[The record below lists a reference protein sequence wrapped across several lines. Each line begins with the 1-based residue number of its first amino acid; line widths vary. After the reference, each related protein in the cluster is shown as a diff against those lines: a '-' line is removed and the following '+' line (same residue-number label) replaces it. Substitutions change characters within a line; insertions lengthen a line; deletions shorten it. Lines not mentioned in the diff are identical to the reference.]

1 MTLPA
6 NLPAAFQSAFDQ
18 YALDLREIA
27 KSLIAKAQPEDQLKP
42 PVQNL
47 LRAAVLGIETRSEVA
62 TGEGEG
68 RPDIG
73 VAVCRLL
80 CGYVELKAPGFG
92 ANTSL
97 FKDHN
102 KRQWEKFRALPNIL
116 YTDGLEWALYRSGER
131 VGRLVCL
138 ADDAGSLGKTSLTT
152 LSELHTL
159 LLDFFTWTPIV
170 PKSAQALAIM
180 LAPLCRLLREDVLL
194 KLQDPNANLTL
205 LNANVRDSL
214 FPDAT
219 NEQFADI
226 YAQTLT
232 YSLLLARLNGEK
244 NLTTESAARDL
255 QSGHSLLASVLS
267 HMANR
272 EARAEVETPVSI
284 LERVIAAVEPALLCK
299 EDRDPWLY
307 FYEDF
312 LAAYDRKLRSN
323 RGVYYTPVQVIGA
336 QVRLVAE
343 LLDKRFGKPLAF
355 ADENVFLLDPAAGTC
370 AYPLAAIAHALHLVE
385 TRQGRGALAG
395 KATQLAG
402 NVHAF
407 EILVGPYAVGHLRLS
422 QMILAAG
429 GALPADGIHVYL
441 TDTLESPHADTPPQS
456 LFSKPLTDEHRRAAN
471 VKKHVPIMVCMG
483 NPPYDRESHD
493 PAELDANPDLQRKG
507 GWVRHGDT
515 DKEGESS
522 RPILRDFIEPAQ
534 HSGGGKHIKNLY
546 NDYVYF
552 WRWALWKMFEN
563 PDARGPG
570 VISFITASSYLRG
583 PGFTGM
589 RRKMRE
595 AFDELWIIDLEGDQL
610 GARKTENVFAI
621 QTPVAIAI
629 GIRTAKNRPN
639 KPAIVRYTRLTGTQA
654 EKFASLDKIGS
665 FKNLPWETCFQ
676 DWEEPFLPE
685 GRGAFFA
692 WPLVTDVFPWQGCGV
707 KMERSWPIASTQA
720 ALNKRWETL
729 IAAPFDQRKLLFKE
743 DDDRKIERE
752 YYGLLEKTKRL
763 PAISSL
769 QQSAKPVDICRFAF
783 RSLDRQW
790 LLADNRIGGRM
801 NPALWRAH
809 GSQQLYM
816 TSLLSGV
823 LGEGPAAIACSN
835 VPDLHHFRGSFGG
848 KDIIPLY
855 RDAAAREPNVTRGL
869 VEAVARALS
878 APVTPE
884 DLFAYCYAVLSAPG
898 YVATF
903 SEELTIPGPRIPIT
917 KEPKLFRKAVE
928 LGRKLIW
935 LHTYGERMRPDGA
948 SAGVSQGTAR
958 CRKAIPGA
966 AAAYPAEFSFEDLPG
981 GPGAPRAGEVAE
993 QAPVLNQ
1000 PVHGVAGPPSRDAAS
1015 GILRVGAGEFAPV
1028 SKAVFAFSVSGLEV
1042 VKSWLRY
1049 RMKGGAG
1056 RTSSPLDEIRPEA
1069 WTAQMTQELLELL
1082 WVLEA
1087 TVALQPELD
1096 KLLAEICAGP
1106 VFTAAELPQPTDSER
1121 RPPAGDDDE
1130 GGDKHAEFDGLVAEV
1145 EGQYPSPAAAQEPKR
1160 KGRRAKQKPALKSA
1174 TLSAFCATC
1183 HQVTTQ
1189 TPVGYPETKRRIVRQ
1204 TLRCSACG
1212 KENRLET
1219 RVVS

>member
-1 MTLPA
+1 MMTLPA
-6 NLPAAFQSAFDQ
+6 NLPAAFQRAFDK

-27 KSLIAKAQPEDQLKP
+27 KSLIAKAQPEDQLKT
-42 PVQNL
+42 PVQSL

-62 TGEGEG
+62 ADEGEG

-92 ANTSL
+92 ANTSR

-131 VGRLVCL
+131 VGSPVCL
-138 ADDAGSLGKTSLTT
+138 ADDAGALVKTSPTKLA
-152 LSELHTL
+152 ELHSL
-159 LLDFFTWTPIV
+159 LLDFFTWTPLV
-170 PKSAQALAIM
+170 PKSAQALAAM

-194 KLQDPNANLTL
+194 KLQDPNSNLTL

-272 EARAEVETPVSI
+272 DARAEVETPVSI

-299 EDRDPWLY
+299 DDRDPWLY

-385 TRQGRGALAG
+385 ARQGRGALAG

-534 HSGGGKHIKNLY
+534 RSGGGKHIKNLY

-563 PDARGPG
+563 PDACGPG
-570 VISFITASSYLRG
+570 VLSFITASSYLRG

-654 EKFASLDKIGS
+654 EKFAALEKIGS
-665 FKNLPWETCFQ
+665 FKDLPWEICFQ

-685 GRGAFFA
+685 NKGSFFK
-692 WPLVTDVFPWQGCGV
+692 WPLLTDIHPWQHSGV
-707 KMERSWPIASTQA
+707 QFKRTWPIAANSAVLA
-720 ALNKRWETL
+720 ARWSSLLNAQSGERRTLFRETPSRS
-729 IAAPFDQRKLLFKE
+729 IASSYE
-743 DDDRKIERE
+743 DFIN
-752 YYGLLEKTKRL
+752 TKRL
-763 PAISSL
+763 AAILSL
-769 QQSAKPVDICRFAF
+769 KPNAEPIEPTRYAF

-790 LLADNRIGGRM
+790 VLPDGRLCDR
-801 NPALWRAH
+801 PRAPLWH
-809 GSQQLYM
+809 SLENDQVFI
-816 TSLLSGV
+816 TSLLTGI
-823 LGEGPAAIACSN
+823 LGYGPAAVACAN

-855 RDAAAREPNVTRGL
+855 RDAAAQEPNVTHGVIEVL
-869 VEAVARALS
+869 AGALG
-878 APVTPE
+878 ATEMPE

-917 KEPKLFRKAVE
+917 KEPKRFRKAVE

-948 SAGVSQGTAR
+948 SAGVPQGAAR
-958 CRKAIPGA
+958 CRKAIPGT
-966 AAAYPAEFSFEDLPG
+966 AAAYPEEFSYEETPQL
-981 GPGAPRAGEVAE
+981 
-993 QAPVLNQ
+993 
-1000 PVHGVAGPPSRDAAS
+1000 
-1015 GILRVGAGEFAPV
+1015 LRVGLGEFAPV
-1028 SKAVFAFSVSGLEV
+1028 SKAVFTFSVSGLEV
-1042 VKSWLRY
+1042 VNSWLRY

-1056 RTSSPLDEIRPEA
+1056 RTSSPLDEIRPEV

-1106 VFTAAELPQPTDSER
+1106 VFTAAELPQPTDPER
-1121 RPPAGDDDE
+1121 RPPAGDDGE
-1130 GGDKHAEFDGLVAEV
+1130 GGDKHAEFEGLVAEV
-1145 EGQYPSPAAAQEPKR
+1145 EGREYVPPAAEPKR
-1160 KGRRAKQKPALKSA
+1160 KASRAKKSPAPQPGA
-1174 TLSAFCATC
+1174 LSAFCATC
-1183 HQVTTQ
+1183 HKVTTQ
-1189 TPVGYPETKRRIVRQ
+1189 TPVGYPETKRRVVRQ
-1204 TLRCSACG
+1204 TLRCSKCG
-1212 KENRLET
+1212 EENRMET
-1219 RVVS
+1219 KAVRKLDV